1 MFAYER
7 DGKLKLQFAHSQI
20 PSDADIELAKIDGT
34 SHIYIQGREFGQSKK
49 KKKDTSADDTQN
61 DSQGAEV

>member
-7 DGKLKLQFAHSQI
+7 DGKLKLQFTHSQI

-34 SHIYIQGREFGQSKK
+34 SHIYIQGREFG
-49 KKKDTSADDTQN
+49 
-61 DSQGAEV
+61 

>member
-20 PSDADIELAKIDGT
+20 PSDADIELAKIDGI
-34 SHIYIQGREFGQSKK
+34 SHIYIQGREFGQSTDP
-49 KKKDTSADDTQN
+49 KKDTIEDNTQN
-61 DSQGAEV
+61 DPQGAEV

>member
-7 DGKLKLQFAHSQI
+7 DGKLKLQFTHSQI

-34 SHIYIQGREFGQSKK
+34 SHIYIQGREFGQSTDP
-49 KKKDTSADDTQN
+49 KKDTTADDTQN
-61 DSQGAEV
+61 DPQGAEV